1 MAVIIQT
8 DTALLYDAV
17 TLFATAL
24 ADLDMSQVRRQLSD
38 KMIEL

>member
-1 MAVIIQT
+1 MTVIIQT

-24 ADLDMSQVRRQLSD
+24 ADLDMSQVRAV
-38 KMIEL
+38 IEL